1 MSKKE
6 HKEILQSSKNIAII
20 RTDKLGDMILT
31 LPMVKVLKSINPNA
45 KIHIIASKY
54 TESILKHSNE
64 VVDGLPLF
72 EYHLT
77 NGEKGS
83 LTQLLNK
90 LEIDTIFYPRPKFDE
105 ALEGYKSNA
114 KLRIGTAY
122 RLYSLLFNHRVK
134 EHRKVGKK
142 NEAEYNIGLIESV
155 FDQSE
160 INKFNYKSELLKVQ
174 FSTDEIKEFKKK
186 IRDLGINLQKP
197 PIIIHPATGGSA
209 KEWHP
214 RNFGKLAK
222 CISKELSNDI
232 VITGTAEETL
242 QCKQVEVECVYSK
255 NICGKLN
262 LVEMMMLISISGLVV
277 ANSTGIIHIAAA
289 CDVPVVGL
297 YPNSANI
304 GPTRWGPFT
313 VNKIILTPPIL
324 DDDVIRDD
332 LSLIKVSDVFEA
344 CKLMLQK

>member
-1 MSKKE
+1 MSKQE
-6 HKEILQSSKNIAII
+6 HKDLLLNSKNIAII

-31 LPMVKVLKSINPNA
+31 LPMVKVLKSINPRA
-45 KIHIIASKY
+45 KIHIIASNY
-54 TESILKHSNE
+54 TESILKYSNQLNE
-64 VVDGLPLF
+64 GELLF
-72 EYHLT
+72 EYHLN

-83 LTQLLNK
+83 VTHLLNK
-90 LEIDTIFYPRPKFDE
+90 LEMDTIFYPRPKFDE

-114 KLRIGTAY
+114 KLRIGTGY
-122 RLYSLLFNHRVK
+122 RLYSFLFNHKVK
-134 EHRKVGKK
+134 EHRKVGNK
-142 NEAEYNIGLIESV
+142 NEAEYNIGLIENL
-155 FDQSE
+155 FEQNE
-160 INKFNYKSELLKVQ
+160 LKTFNYRSELLKIQ
-174 FSTDEIKEFKKK
+174 FSNEEIKEFRKK

-222 CISKELSNDI
+222 FISKEMNNDI
-232 VITGTAEETL
+232 VITGTLEETL

-289 CDVPVVGL
+289 CGVPVVGL
-297 YPNSANI
+297 YPNSPNI

-313 VNKIILTPPIL
+313 DNKIILTPPIL

-332 LSLIKVSDVFEA
+332 LSLIKVNDVFEA
-344 CKLMLQK
+344 CKLMLKK